1 MRRALVVAGLAAA
14 VAVPAAAA
22 GGSQQPND
30 PYLSRQWYVA
40 RDHALDTFDAA
51 KQLFN
56 VRVAV
61 IDSGVEAGHPEL
73 KGRIAAAKSF
83 VGGSPTTDT
92 FGHGTFVAGEIAA
105 IAGNGAGIA
114 GLAPPARL
122 LVAKVVRDDGSIPPK
137 AEARAIRW
145 AVGQRAR
152 VINLSLGSTR
162 DPGDS
167 AVDGYSPVEKRAIE
181 FAVRRG
187 VLVVAAVGNG
197 DDAPAKPWP
206 YANYP
211 AAFPHVLGVAA
222 YGRSGNVPSFSNRDK
237 QYVDLAAPGMDI
249 FSLFPLSLTARFA
262 GCNDQGYSSCGTSD
276 FRHAD
281 GTSFASPQVTAAA
294 ALLFGEIPS
303 LRPDQV
309 STILKLNA
317 DDATPANGCV
327 DCTTGADALSGFG
340 RLDVDRALDALH
352 DPTPPPDRLEPND
365 DAGGEAAIVS
375 APRTFTATLDS
386 YDDPN
391 DLYKIHL
398 GRGQRLAVVV
408 RAGAN
413 LDPFADARLDPSLVL
428 WKPGL
433 TSLAGATSDLR
444 ARRSIHAPGVPERIR
459 FRAGRPG
466 WYYVQ
471 VKLAAPG
478 LGAYRIKL
486 AF

>member
-14 VAVPAAAA
+14 VAVPAAVA
-22 GGSQQPND
+22 GSVQQPND
-30 PYLSRQWYVA
+30 PFLSRQWYVG
-40 RDHALDTFDAA
+40 RDHALDTFDTA
-51 KQLFN
+51 KQLPT

-61 IDSGVEAGHPEL
+61 IDSGVDAGHPEL
-73 KGRIAAAKSF
+73 KNRIVASKSF
-83 VGGSPTTDT
+83 VGGSATTDSI
-92 FGHGTFVAGEIAA
+92 GHGTFVAGEIAA
-105 IAGNGAGIA
+105 IADNGAGIA

-145 AVGQRAR
+145 AVRMRAR
-152 VINLSLGSTR
+152 VINLSIGSTR

-167 AVDGYSPVEKRAIE
+167 TVDGYSAMEKQAIE

-187 VLVVAAVGNG
+187 VLVVAAAGNG
-197 DDAPAKPWP
+197 EDAPTKPWP
-206 YANYP
+206 YASYP

-222 YGRSGNVPSFSNRDK
+222 YGRSGNVPTFSNRDK

-249 FSLFPLSLTARFA
+249 FSLFPKALTARFA
-262 GCNDQGYSSCGTSD
+262 GCVEQGYSICGTSD

-281 GTSFASPQVTAAA
+281 GTSFAAPQVSAAA
-294 ALLFGEIPS
+294 ALLFGEVPA
-303 LRPDQV
+303 LRPDQA
-309 STILKLNA
+309 STILKLSA

-327 DCTTGADALSGFG
+327 ECTIGPDALSGAG
-340 RLDVDRALDALH
+340 RLDVDAALNDLVYPLPA
-352 DPTPPPDRLEPND
+352 PDRLEPND
-365 DAGGEAAIVS
+365 DAGDESAIV
-375 APRTFTATLDS
+375 ATPRAFTATLDS

-391 DLYKIHL
+391 DVYRVHL
-398 GRGQRLAVVV
+398 DKGQRLSVVV
-408 RAGAN
+408 RSAT
-413 LDPFADARLDPSLVL
+413 DIDPSLFL

-444 ARRSIHAPGVPERIR
+444 ARRSIHGPGVPEHVRY
-459 FRAGRPG
+459 RAPRAG

-471 VKLAAPG
+471 VKLAPDSSTYH
-478 LGAYRIKL
+478 GAYRIKF